1 MLAFAGDGLESN
13 PVAFERKVSWSRYV
27 WILLAV
33 GIVVY
38 AVDSGFRSYSR
49 LTVQLASLGGVT
61 LGDSRGE
68 VRYKRGDPPVV
79 YGAPL
84 PGESVVHGYFTDP
97 KTDPANA
104 LPEGTD
110 TDTFPT
116 WAYSNN
122 ATMNPHFDVTF
133 DAKSGR
139 VAKIDCVD
147 QSDPPTSY
155 CDRVA
160 GLGIWDAEG
169 RITSLLGA
177 PTQQSI
183 DEKSGVKTMDYSD
196 IGLVFLLKRQRVF
209 AIYLYGTEA
218 HKPLP
223 MNRFKVWI
231 AETLA
236 LWWQT

>member
-1 MLAFAGDGLESN
+1 MLAFGGDILESN
-13 PVAFERKVSWSRYV
+13 AVASDKQVSWSRYV
-27 WILLAV
+27 WILLAAGFV
-33 GIVVY
+33 IY
-38 AVDSGFRSYSR
+38 AVYNAYRSYVR

-61 LGDSRGE
+61 LGDSRGD

-79 YGAPL
+79 YGAPQS
-84 PGESVVHGYFTDP
+84 GESVVHGYFTDP
-97 KTDPANA
+97 KKNPANA

-122 ATMNPHFDVTF
+122 DTLNPHFDVTF
-133 DAKSGR
+133 DSKTGR
-139 VAKIDCVD
+139 VGKIDCVD

-160 GLGIWDAEG
+160 GLGVWDSEG
-169 RITSLLGA
+169 RVISLLGA

-183 DEKSGVKTMDYSD
+183 DEKSGVKTIEYND
-196 IGLVFLLKRQRVF
+196 IGLVFLLQRQRIF
-209 AIYLYGTEA
+209 AIYLYGTES
-218 HKPLP
+218 HKSIPV
-223 MNRFKVWI
+223 NRVRVWLL
-231 AETLA
+231 ETLV